1 MRIIHLA
8 NPFYN
13 GFTDADLPTAEV
25 VLKEFQTIYD
35 AILAGTAYV
44 RFIDGD
50 RKGSVARLIFGE
62 YEQKRPEIVRSW
74 SSSSWNKHIT
84 HKFDHI
90 RFYCI
95 AKWDGR
101 QNKPKLYLPD
111 RETEFL
117 LDYIGPTIW
126 EKFDAKAA
134 KNEILKNPDQKD
146 INGNV
151 LAVGDR
157 VLYINARYGERMTLN
172 EGTVTEFL
180 ASVNSKAHAITTVIE
195 NKDGESSS
203 LLYPESMVYKIP

>member
-1 MRIIHLA
+1 
-8 NPFYN
+8 
-13 GFTDADLPTAEV
+13 
-25 VLKEFQTIYD
+25 
-35 AILAGTAYV
+35 
-44 RFIDGD
+44 
-50 RKGSVARLIFGE
+50 VARLVLE
-62 YEQKRPEIVRSW
+62 NADRYKRPEIVYRR
-74 SSSSWNKHIT
+74 SSWDKAIT
-84 HKFDHI
+84 HEIGHDYFG
-90 RFYCI
+90 CI

-101 QNKPKLYLPD
+101 QNKPKLHLPD